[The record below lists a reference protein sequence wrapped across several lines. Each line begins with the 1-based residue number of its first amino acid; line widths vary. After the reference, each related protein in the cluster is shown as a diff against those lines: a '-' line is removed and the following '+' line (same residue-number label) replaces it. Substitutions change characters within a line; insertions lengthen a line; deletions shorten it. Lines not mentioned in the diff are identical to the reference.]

1 MNPLQAIDVPAGL
14 RRMTH
19 AWLRTLTQQWRARP
33 AVADGS
39 PAVELALALRHV
51 FDAPRDRIVWDGADA
66 AHPATALAAAYGVAQ
81 ALRLQGVRAHAVA
94 VIGIDALGAGMAF
107 EALNN
112 AGVPSDAR
120 LLVVLND
127 AAVPGAVPPPAAIC
141 DAVGFRYAGPV
152 DGHDLDLL
160 IRTLDDLRQ
169 RTGPHLLHV
178 VTRTPRQAGPADAEG
193 IDDWLCELALAEPR
207 LVAVTPGRHGTRGLA
222 RFAQAFPDRYVDVGP
237 ADQHAVTFAGGLA
250 AEGLKPVVAITSTS
264 LQRAY
269 DQLIHDVALQRL
281 DVTFALA
288 AGAFDIA
295 FLRCIPNLLS
305 MAPSDAGECRR
316 MLATACRHA
325 GPAAVRIPCGM
336 RPEAAADA
344 GTDGAGTDGALVRRT
359 GARTA
364 ILAFG
369 PTVAAGLG
377 AGRVLDATVVDMR
390 FIKPLDT
397 DVVLRLARGH
407 EQLVTV
413 EDGAVTGGAGA
424 AVAEALA
431 AHGVAVP
438 LAMLGP
444 HDADGIVQ
452 AIRRRFPPGLQ
463 RQVANNG

>member
-14 RRMTH
+14 RRMTP
-19 AWLRTLTQQWRARP
+19 AQLRALAQQSPAP
-33 AVADGS
+33 AVG
-39 PAVELALALRHV
+39 LALALHYV
-51 FDAPRDRIVWDGADA
+51 FDAPRDRIVWDDGDA
-66 AHPATALAAAYGVAQ
+66 AHPSTALAAAFGMAE
-81 ALRLQGVRAHAVA
+81 ALRLQGVQAHAVA
-94 VIGIDALGAGMAF
+94 VIGIDALGAGIAF

-120 LLVVLND
+120 LLIVVHD
-127 AAVPGAVPPPAAIC
+127 AAVPGPAPPPAAIC
-141 DAVGFRYAGPV
+141 EAVGLPYVGPV
-152 DGHDLDLL
+152 DGHDPDML
-160 IRTLDDLRQ
+160 IPTLDELRQ

-178 VTRTPRQAGPADAEG
+178 VTRPLREARPADVQG
-193 IDDWLCELALAEPR
+193 IDDWLCDLAAAEPR
-207 LVAVTPGRHGTRGLA
+207 LVAVTPARRGSTGLGH
-222 RFAQAFPDRYVDVGP
+222 FAQAFPDRYFDVGL
-237 ADQHAVTFAGGLA
+237 ADQHAVTFAAGLA
-250 AEGLKPVVAITSTS
+250 AEGLKPVVALPSTS

-269 DQLIHDVALQRL
+269 DQLIHDVALQKL

-288 AGAFDIA
+288 AGAFDTA

-316 MLATACRHA
+316 LLATAWRHA
-325 GPAAVRIPCGM
+325 GPAAIRIPCGM
-336 RPEAAADA
+336 RPDDAADA
-344 GTDGAGTDGALVRRT
+344 GTDGVGIGHALVRRT

-369 PTVAAGLG
+369 AMVAASLG

-397 DVVLRLARGH
+397 GLVLRLAHGH
-407 EQLVTV
+407 DRLVTV

-438 LAMLGP
+438 LAILGA

-452 AIRRRFPPGLQ
+452 AIRRRFPSGHE
-463 RQVANNG
+463 RQVANDG